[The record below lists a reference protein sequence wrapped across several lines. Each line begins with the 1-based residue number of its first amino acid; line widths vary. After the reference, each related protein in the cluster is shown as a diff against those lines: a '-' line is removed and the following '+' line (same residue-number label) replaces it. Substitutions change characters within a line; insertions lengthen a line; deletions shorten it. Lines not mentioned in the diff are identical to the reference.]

1 MQSAVKKRVGVL
13 RGGISGDYH
22 ASIQRG
28 GEIISHIHENL
39 EDKYKVLDVLVD
51 ADGVWHLSGVPIL
64 SSDLMH
70 RVDIVWNAAHPS
82 FSNILESLGI
92 PFVGNGLFSHT
103 LQNSRDMLRKHMA
116 QIGVSMP
123 RHFVIPVYQSDFDG
137 PRERYSIK
145 KAKEVHEKFGSPWI
159 IKSYTEDANMGIHLA
174 KTFNELVAGIED
186 GTKHEKSIL
195 VEEFIGGMVA
205 AVHSVPHFRGKDV
218 YTFPLGNT
226 FGSFSG
232 EEKIQL
238 ESLAR
243 GLFFHLGA
251 NHYLKTNFILT
262 PKGRIYLTQIEGTP
276 DLKPD
281 SHFSQ
286 VVESVG
292 AKPHHVVEHI
302 LERAIKN

>member
-1 MQSAVKKRVGVL
+1 MQSAAKKRVGVL
-13 RGGISGDYH
+13 RGGMSEDYH
-22 ASIQRG
+22 ASIRRG

-39 EDKYKVLDVLVD
+39 EDKYKVLDILVD

-92 PFVGNGLFSHT
+92 PFVGNGLFSHA
-103 LQNSRDMLRKHMA
+103 LQNSRTMLREHMA

-145 KAKEVHEKFGSPWI
+145 KAKEVHEKFGAPWI

-174 KTFNELVAGIED
+174 KTFNELVASIED
-186 GTKHEKSIL
+186 GVNHGKSIM
-195 VEEFIGGMVA
+195 VEEFIGGKVA
-205 AVHSVPHFRGKDV
+205 AMHSMPHFRGKDV

-226 FGSFSG
+226 FGNFSS
-232 EEKIQL
+232 EEKNKL
-238 ESLAR
+238 ESLVKT
-243 GLFFHLGA
+243 LHSHLGA
-251 NHYLKTNFILT
+251 KHYLKTNFVLT
-262 PKGRIYLTQIEGTP
+262 PMGKVYLTEIESTL

-286 VVESVG
+286 AVESVG
-292 AKPHHVVEHI
+292 AKMHHVIEHI
-302 LERAIKN
+302 LERAV